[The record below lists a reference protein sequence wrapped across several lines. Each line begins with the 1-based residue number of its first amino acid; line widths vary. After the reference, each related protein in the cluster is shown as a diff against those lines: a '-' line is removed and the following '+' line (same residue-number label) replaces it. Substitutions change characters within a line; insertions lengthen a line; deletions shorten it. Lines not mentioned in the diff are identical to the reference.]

1 MPPSARGVRHDL
13 AISRAI
19 GLPSDYGHLE
29 LPESRDGYASA
40 VIRRGPDET
49 VAWQVLPPDGDGD
62 AWVAVSLQGDDTV
75 AANSWSGWLVELDVT
90 TGNETARHFTK

>member
-1 MPPSARGVRHDL
+1 
-13 AISRAI
+13 
-19 GLPSDYGHLE
+19 LPSDYGHLE

-62 AWVAVSLQGDDTV
+62 AWVAVALQGDDTV

-90 TGNETARHFTK
+90 TG